1 MGRYTSVQTFTDQKT
16 KVVDGYK
23 AGGAPEPARPEK
35 VVNVS
40 GSSGGA
46 GSCDF
51 HLYRA
56 ARTRE
61 KTRIEQLESTQVEEQ
76 DRAAFR
82 ARIEEN
88 RKEAET
94 RTKKNAEKRKKRKQ
108 KKGLA
113 KELAKSDGSAVAVSG
128 NDDSGDDDGGD
139 DGDGDEERQRPLKK
153 GRVDKTSLLSE
164 HTTDI

>member
-40 GSSGGA
+40 GSSAGA

-61 KTRIEQLESTQVEEQ
+61 KARIEQLESTQVVEQ

-88 RKEAET
+88 RKEAEI
-94 RTKKNAEKRKKRKQ
+94 RTKKNSEKRKKRKQ

-113 KELAKSDGSAVAVSG
+113 KELAKSDGSAVAVSS
-128 NDDSGDDDGGD
+128 NDDSGDDAGGN
-139 DGDGDEERQRPLKK
+139 DGDEERQRPKK
-153 GRVDKTSLLSE
+153 GRVDESAD
-164 HTTDI
+164 TTEI